1 MTALQVYN
9 QLAGSSRG
17 GGWPL
22 SMFLTPE
29 AEPFVGGTYFPARD
43 GDREG
48 ASGFLQLAQK
58 IQEIWSK
65 EPARIRDDA
74 KAVAKFTKE
83 QMERRAV
90 PNVTIDGIAT
100 ERHAGSSHRDLR
112 SQIRRLWLYAR
123 WPAAQIPA
131 VEQSGVPP

>member
-1 MTALQVYN
+1 MA
-9 QLAGSSRG
+9 SRG

-22 SMFLTPE
+22 SLFLTPE
-29 AEPFVGGTYFPARD
+29 TEPFVGGTYFPARD

-48 ASGFLQLAQK
+48 VSGFLQLAQK
-58 IQEIWSK
+58 VQEIWSK

-90 PNVTIDGIAT
+90 PK
-100 ERHAGSSHRDLR
+100 
-112 SQIRRLWLYAR
+112 
-123 WPAAQIPA
+123 
-131 VEQSGVPP
+131 